1 MYHPQISNSDKIA
14 PDGPPNF
21 IHAIHRCSLFESA
34 TGIESQSYVNLS
46 AIKSNPSYYFC
57 PVLFSLQASI
67 PSPAINLLFF
77 LLVTNRWKWEA
88 SNRKVYISRSN
99 KSQRGKYRFCMS
111 SCMLKRI
118 IYVNVDDNLHRMV
131 PNSDGITSW
140 KLVSVSW

>member
-21 IHAIHRCSLFESA
+21 IHAIHRCSVFESA

-57 PVLFSLQASI
+57 LVLFSLQAPI

-77 LLVTNRWKWEA
+77 CWSQIDENEKHRIEK
-88 SNRKVYISRSN
+88 SISRSN

-118 IYVNVDDNLHRMV
+118 IYVNVDNNLYRMV
-131 PNSDGITSW
+131 LNSDGITS
-140 KLVSVSW
+140 